1 MEASKINFGT
11 PRVKFLTKA
20 VFLRKKKR
28 NKQNQN
34 QKTKTVCYSSVR
46 FVFNEG

>member
-20 VFLRKKKR
+20 VFLRKKKKKQTKSKSK
-28 NKQNQN
+28 NKNCLLQ
-34 QKTKTVCYSSVR
+34 
-46 FVFNEG
+46 FG